1 MAVRDIMTGEAA
13 VITIRP
19 HDTITLAAAKLVEH
33 GIGALPVVDD
43 SGSPVGLIAE
53 REIARAVHEHRASP
67 DSVTVDRV
75 MHRPPPTCEID
86 DEIRPIMAR
95 MTRKRLRHLIVCDGG
110 RLAGILSVG
119 DLLKHRL
126 EELELE
132 AGVLRDVVAG
142 QRGRRA

>member
-1 MAVRDIMTGEAA
+1 MNVRNIMTGGSA
-13 VITIRP
+13 VVTIRP
-19 HDTITLAAAKLVEH
+19 HETIADAAAKLVEH
-33 GIGALPVVDD
+33 QIGALPVVDD
-43 SGSPVGLIAE
+43 QGGPVGLIAE
-53 REIARAVHEHRASP
+53 RELARAIHEHRASP
-67 DSVTVDRV
+67 DTVTVDRA
-75 MHRPPPTCEID
+75 MQRPPPTCDIG

-95 MTRKRLRHLIVCDGG
+95 MTRKRLRHLIVCEGD

-142 QRGRRA
+142 QRGRG